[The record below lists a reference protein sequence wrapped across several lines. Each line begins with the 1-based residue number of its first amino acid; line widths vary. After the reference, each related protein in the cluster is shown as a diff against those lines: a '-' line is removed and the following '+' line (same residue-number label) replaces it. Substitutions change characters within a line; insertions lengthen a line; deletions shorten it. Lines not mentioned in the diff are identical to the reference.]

1 MGFFWFVCSRPEKD
15 VEIIKVQDG
24 KSLTEIVSY
33 FAEQIDEAYPNCGW
47 GECREKLSLKLDWV
61 KDLNGCGV
69 DSNRTAN

>member
-1 MGFFWFVCSRPEKD
+1 M
-15 VEIIKVQDG
+15 QDG